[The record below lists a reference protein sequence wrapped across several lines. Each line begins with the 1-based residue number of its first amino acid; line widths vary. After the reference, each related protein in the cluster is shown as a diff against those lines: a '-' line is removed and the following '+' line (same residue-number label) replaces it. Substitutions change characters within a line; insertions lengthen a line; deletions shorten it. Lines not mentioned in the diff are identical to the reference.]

1 MTHTYTINNTTA
13 NTGTI
18 TLTSGTSAIGYGA
31 IPPLTSSQVSTI
43 NTGAGGA
50 GSASTFGGAG
60 NITLNGGSHIYNT
73 GQSGQFLTSS
83 GSNGM
88 TWANT
93 NDNVMIVKQ
102 TPPELEVKGRMVING
117 VDLEERL
124 NTIEQVLHIPE
135 RDVKLEKK
143 HPKLKKLYDEYIA
156 ALGKYRTFDAIKGE
170 E

>member
-18 TLTSGTSAIGYGA
+18 TFGGAGGLTNQ
-31 IPPLTSSQVSTI
+31 PLGNITISS
-43 NTGAGGA
+43 GGA

-60 NITLNGGSHIYNT
+60 QIYTTTGTNGV
-73 GQSGQFLTSS
+73 
-83 GSNGM
+83 
-88 TWANT
+88 TWANP

-117 VDLEERL
+117 RDLEERL
-124 NTIEQVLHIPE
+124 NTIEKVLQIPE

-143 HPKLKKLYDEYIA
+143 HPKLKKLYDEYIN

>member
-18 TLTSGTSAIGYGA
+18 TLTGAGLGGTS
-31 IPPLTSSQVSTI
+31 SS
-43 NTGAGGA
+43 
-50 GSASTFGGAG
+50 G
-60 NITLNGGSHIYNT
+60 NITLNGGSHIYTTNT
-73 GQSGQFLTSS
+73 GTAGQIFTTT
-83 GSNGM
+83 GTNGV
-88 TWANT
+88 TWANP
-93 NDNVMIVKQ
+93 NDNVMVVKQ
-102 TPPELEVKGRMVING
+102 SPPELEVKGRMVING

-124 NTIEQVLHIPE
+124 KTIEKVLQIPE

-143 HPKLKKLYDEYIA
+143 HPKLKKLYEEYIT

>member
-13 NTGTI
+13 NSDTI
-18 TLTSGTSAIGYGA
+18 TLT
-31 IPPLTSSQVSTI
+31 
-43 NTGAGGA
+43 GAGFG
-50 GSASTFGGAG
+50 GTGGAG
-60 NITLNGGSHIYNT
+60 NITLNGGSHIYTTT
-73 GQSGQFLTSS
+73 GTSTITSGPIYTTSGTS
-83 GSNGM
+83 AGFN
-88 TWANT
+88 WANP

-102 TPPELEVKGRMVING
+102 DPASLEVKGKMVING
-117 VDLEERL
+117 IDLEERL
-124 NTIEQVLHIPE
+124 KNIEKVLMIPE